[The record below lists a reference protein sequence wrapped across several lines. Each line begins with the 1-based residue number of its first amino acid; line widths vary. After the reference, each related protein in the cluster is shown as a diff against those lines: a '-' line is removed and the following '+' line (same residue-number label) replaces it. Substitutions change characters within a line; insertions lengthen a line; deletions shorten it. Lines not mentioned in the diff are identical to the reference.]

1 MAAGGGAQ
9 DGQPD
14 DELPPGQCRAEV
26 VDRSV
31 DFARVRRRER
41 LRSTFWYIPT
51 SFIVASVALA
61 IGLHRVDVALSIS
74 PDDAPWWMSSSS
86 SATTV
91 LSTIASAMLTFVG
104 VVFSVTLVAL
114 QLASSQLSPRVLRSF
129 VRSPVPKLAF
139 GTFMATFFFSL
150 FMLAQASGN
159 MAGIPVVGATTAILM
174 VAASVVMFVI
184 YIDATVRQ
192 MQVSEVISRVA
203 SETRRAIERNY
214 ESPTSYVTAAE
225 PDLGGGS
232 VTIAIGRRRAT
243 VKALN
248 RRGVLLG
255 IDVARIVDW
264 AEEHDA
270 VVEQLARIGDYTPGG
285 TALFDV
291 YGVSEDEAR
300 QLAEMVDLGRER
312 TLYQDP
318 LYGVRQ
324 LVDTAAQAL
333 SAAINAP
340 TTAVQVLDRLV
351 DIMVRIGRLPSPSPY
366 VVDAAGTVRLVHPVL
381 DWEQVVQLAFVEIRQ
396 FGATATQVTRRL
408 MAAFDAIEQAL
419 PAGRAAPIEAQRA
432 ALVRAVTRVVV
443 DDEDRAFALQPD
455 ETGLA

>member
-1 MAAGGGAQ
+1 MGTGEDQA
-9 DGQPD
+9 D
-14 DELPPGQCRAEV
+14 DEPPPGRCRAEV

-31 DFARVRRRER
+31 AFNRVRRRER

-51 SFIVASVALA
+51 FFIVGSALLA
-61 IGLHRVDVALSIS
+61 IVMHRIDVAIAVA
-74 PDDAPWWMSSSS
+74 PGDAPWWLPSTSST
-86 SATTV
+86 TTV
-91 LSTIASAMLTFVG
+91 LSTIAAAMLTFVG

-139 GTFMATFFFSL
+139 GTFVATFFFSV
-150 FMLAQASGN
+150 FMLSQISGD
-159 MAGIPVVGATTAILM
+159 AREIPVIGGTTAILL
-174 VAASVVMFVI
+174 VGASVAMFVV

-203 SETRRAIERNY
+203 SETRAAMERNY
-214 ESPTSYVTAAE
+214 YGPTRYVTAAE
-225 PDLGGGS
+225 PDLAGRS
-232 VTIAIGRRRAT
+232 VTIAVGRRAAT
-243 VKALN
+243 VRALN

-255 IDVARIVDW
+255 VDVARIVDW

-270 VVEQLARIGDYTPGG
+270 IVVQLSRVGDYTPGG

-291 YGVSEDEAR
+291 YGASEDEANA
-300 QLAEMVDLGRER
+300 LAEMVDLGRER

-324 LVDTAAQAL
+324 LVDTASQAL
-333 SAAINAP
+333 SAAITAP

-351 DIMVRIGRLPSPSPY
+351 DIVIRIGRMPSPSPY

-396 FGATATQVTRRL
+396 YGVSASQVSRRL
-408 MAAFDAIEQAL
+408 MAAFEAIERAL
-419 PAGRAAPIEAQRA
+419 PADRAAAIEVQRA
-432 ALVRAVTRVVV
+432 ALVRAVTRSVV
-443 DDEDRAFALQPD
+443 DEQDRAFALQPD